1 MLKPLILVAD
11 DHIMISKGLRRSI
24 ELEFGFTDV
33 HSVTSCSNV
42 MNELKAK
49 PYTHLIL
56 DIGLSDG
63 SALEI
68 LPAIKRLYPEVRI
81 LVFSSKPTSA
91 FERALAQQG
100 VHDYLSKEQTET
112 ETTTILTD
120 FFYSRQRRI
129 KKELMEN
136 PFAALS
142 PREWEVTHHLLL
154 GEATSEVAN
163 RLNLKSSSVSTIKG
177 RILEKLGVDNLRDFF
192 ELARLYNVE

>member
-11 DHIMISKGLRRSI
+11 DHIMISKGLRRAI

-68 LPAIKRLYPEVRI
+68 LPAIKRLYPSVRI
-81 LVFSSKPTSA
+81 LVFSSKPATV
-91 FERALAQQG
+91 FEKALAQQG
-100 VHDYLSKEQTET
+100 VYNFLSKEQTEA
-112 ETTTILTD
+112 ETTSTLMD
-120 FFYSRQRRI
+120 FFYGRQSRVR
-129 KKELMEN
+129 KESAEN

-154 GEATSEVAN
+154 GQTTSEVAN

-192 ELARLYNVE
+192 ELARLYNVQ

>member
-33 HSVTSCSNV
+33 RSVTSCSNV
-42 MNELKAK
+42 LSELKAK

-68 LPAIKRLYPEVRI
+68 LPVIKRLYSELRI
-81 LVFSSKPTSA
+81 LVFSSKPATA
-91 FERALAQQG
+91 FEKALAQQG
-100 VHDYLSKEQTET
+100 VHNFLSKEQSEA
-112 ETTTILTD
+112 ETTSTLMD
-120 FFYSRQRRI
+120 FFYGRQARAR
-129 KKELMEN
+129 KESAEN

-154 GEATSEVAN
+154 GQTTSEVAN

-177 RILEKLGVDNLRDFF
+177 RILEKLGVGNLRDFF
-192 ELARLYNVE
+192 ELAKLYNVQ

>member
-24 ELEFGFTDV
+24 ELEFGFTDM

-42 MNELKAK
+42 MSELKAK

-68 LPAIKRLYPEVRI
+68 LPVIKLLYPGVRI

-91 FERALAQQG
+91 FEKALAQQG
-100 VHDYLSKEQTET
+100 VDDYLSKEQTEA

-129 KKELMEN
+129 KKEAMEN
-136 PFAALS
+136 PFGALS

-154 GEATSEVAN
+154 GESTSEVAN